1 MNVKQFYGDR
11 MKNARLFRGITLT
24 ELSLRTGISK
34 QSLSLYENGENYPD
48 SEKGQKIAI
57 ALKFPYDFFLY
68 HDHNKISTDVT
79 YFRSLTSA
87 TKMSRTSQSIKLEF
101 VAQIYEVLLNYIDFP
116 NLELPDV
123 DFDTNSEDLIISDNI
138 KEFDQIEQI
147 ARSVRECW
155 NLGMEPIDDLQY
167 ELEKHGIIVTGF
179 NTEDDKIDAFSQ
191 RTSLN
196 NGTVY
201 FICVDQGKDSEG
213 RIRFDMAH
221 ELGHILLHPWSESLE
236 LISKDEFKAR
246 ERQANMFASAFLLP
260 KESFGNDVKAYA
272 TDLNHYLW
280 LKKKWKSSIQSMIYR
295 SHKLEIISSNQY
307 QYLMRQVSR
316 KGWRT
321 KEPYDEPFPLNE
333 NIFQGALDLLF
344 EQGVFS
350 PSSIMLIFKNHGIA
364 LFPKEIEKLLCLRE
378 GTLSQQDNH
387 QSNFIHLKPR

>member
-48 SEKGQKIAI
+48 SEKGQKIAL

-116 NLELPDV
+116 GLELPDV
-123 DFDTNSEDLIISDNI
+123 DFDTNSDDFVISENT

-147 ARSVRECW
+147 ASSVRKCW

-260 KESFGNDVKAYA
+260 KESFESDAKAYA
-272 TDLNHYLW
+272 TDLSHYLW

-295 SHKLEIISSNQY
+295 SHQLEIISSNQY
-307 QYLMRQVSR
+307 QYLMRQISK

-321 KEPYDEPFPLNE
+321 REPYDEPFPLNE

-350 PSSIMLIFKNHGIA
+350 PSSIMLIFKNHGIS
-364 LFPKEIEKLLCLRE
+364 LFPEEIEKLLCLRE
-378 GTLSQQDNH
+378 GTLSQQRNSS
-387 QSNFIHLKPR
+387 QFIRLKPR

>member
-1 MNVKQFYGDR
+1 MNVKKFYGDR

-48 SEKGQKIAI
+48 SEKGQKIAL
-57 ALKFPYDFFLY
+57 ALNFPYDFFLY
-68 HDHNKISTDVT
+68 HDHNKTSTDVT

-116 NLELPDV
+116 SLELPDV
-123 DFDTNSEDLIISDNI
+123 DFDSNSDDLVISKNI

-147 ARSVRECW
+147 ANSVRKYW
-155 NLGMEPIDDLQY
+155 DLGMEPIEDLQY

-260 KESFGNDVKAYA
+260 KESFESDAKAYA
-272 TDLNHYLW
+272 TDLSHYLW

-295 SHKLEIISSNQY
+295 SHQLEIISSNQY
-307 QYLMRQVSR
+307 QYLMRQISK

-321 KEPYDEPFPLNE
+321 REPYDEPFPLNE

-350 PSSIMLIFKNHGIA
+350 PSSIMLIFKNHGIS
-364 LFPKEIEKLLCLRE
+364 LFPEELEKLLCLRE
-378 GTLSQQDNH
+378 GTLSQQRNSS
-387 QSNFIHLKPR
+387 QFIRLKPR

>member
-11 MKNARLFRGITLT
+11 MKSARLFRGITLT
-24 ELSLRTGISK
+24 ELSSRTGISK

-48 SEKGQKIAI
+48 SEKGQKIAL

-68 HDHNKISTDVT
+68 HDHNRISTDVT
-79 YFRSLTSA
+79 YFRSLTST

-101 VAQIYEVLLNYIDFP
+101 VARIYEVLLNYIDFP
-116 NLELPDV
+116 SLELPDV
-123 DFDTNSEDLIISDNI
+123 DFDTNSDEFFISENS
-138 KEFDQIEQI
+138 KEFDQIEHI
-147 ARSVRECW
+147 ANSVRECW

-167 ELEKHGIIVTGF
+167 ELDKHGIIVTGF
-179 NTEDDKIDAFSQ
+179 DTEDNKIDAFSQ
-191 RTSLN
+191 RTSLT

-201 FICVDQGKDSEG
+201 FVCVDQGKDSEG

-246 ERQANMFASAFLLP
+246 ERQANIFASAFLLP
-260 KESFGNDVKAYA
+260 KERFGIDVKAYA
-272 TDLNHYLW
+272 TDLNHYIW

-295 SHKLEIISSNQY
+295 SHQLEIISTNQY
-307 QYLMRQVSR
+307 QYLMRQISKR
-316 KGWRT
+316 GWRT
-321 KEPYDEPFPLNE
+321 REPYDEPHPLNE

-350 PSSIMLIFKNHGIA
+350 PSSIMLIFKNHGITF
-364 LFPKEIEKLLCLRE
+364 FPEEIEKLLCLRE
-378 GTLSQQDNH
+378 GTLSQQRNSS
-387 QSNFIHLKPR
+387 QFIRLKPR